1 MTKVAETYLGNIIRD
16 RVLAQRLDRARESKQ
31 LLEVRLQE
39 SDRQKGRISTRTNS
53 GVAVGIIKSR
63 DFKLQE
69 GDVFATRQGNLL
81 LIHLA
86 AETLMV
92 LNFSAAVNLN
102 SATQLV
108 RLGHLL
114 GNQHYPIKIESDKIY
129 VRLTTDSS
137 VITKAIEE
145 LNFAGLTIS
154 WEQVAEV
161 TDMSQHSHHH

>member
-1 MTKVAETYLGNIIRD
+1 MTEVAETYLGNITRD
-16 RVLAQRLDRARESKQ
+16 KLLAQRLNRAREATQ
-31 LLEVRLQE
+31 LLEIRLQE

-69 GDVFATRQGNLL
+69 GDVFATRQGNLV

-92 LNFSAAVNLN
+92 LNLSAPAKRD
-102 SATQLV
+102 SAIKLV

-114 GNQHYPIKIESDKIY
+114 GNQHYPIKVEAGKIY
-129 VRLTTDSS
+129 VRLTTDRR

-145 LNFAGLTIS
+145 LNLAGLTIS
-154 WEQVAEV
+154 WEQAAEV